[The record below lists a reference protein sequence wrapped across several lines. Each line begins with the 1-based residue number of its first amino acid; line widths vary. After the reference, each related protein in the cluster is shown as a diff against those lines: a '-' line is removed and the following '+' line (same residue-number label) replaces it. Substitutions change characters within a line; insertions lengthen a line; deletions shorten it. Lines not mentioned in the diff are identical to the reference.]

1 MTRIDFANGKS
12 ADIPSSWEEMT
23 PEQIR
28 SIFRLHDECV
38 RKGRSPLEFNIR
50 VLLFVFLGLRPSRKL
65 ARLAPEIS
73 EKVYLICEE
82 CLGFLFAAPKD
93 TLGVLEL
100 AYRGIANP
108 IPVIRRPL
116 RHPLKGPMTLLQDL
130 SFGRF
135 RNASRALQE
144 FFKTKDIDALDEC
157 IAWLYDDGRAH
168 PVREGRDPRT
178 VAGIKSWQKNL
189 IMSWFACCLNYLQ
202 TQTITI
208 DGEDVDMKLL
218 FSGSGNDAPA
228 ERFTWKDLVVQISRD
243 GSIGNM
249 DAVDEEPLFSILS
262 ILWCNY
268 KENKRDEKIRKASK
282 TK

>member
-1 MTRIDFANGKS
+1 MKRIEFANGKS
-12 ADIPSSWEEMT
+12 ADIPTSWEEMT

-28 SIFRLHDECV
+28 RVFRLHDECV

-50 VLLFVFLGLRPSRKL
+50 VLLFVFLGIRPSRKI
-65 ARLAPEIS
+65 AHLAPMIS
-73 EKVYLICEE
+73 EKVYLMCEE
-82 CLGFLFAAPKD
+82 CLGFLFTAERAKP
-93 TLGVLEL
+93 GVLEL
-100 AYRGIANP
+100 AYRGVENP
-108 IPVIRRPL
+108 IPLIRRPF
-116 RHPLKGPMTLLQDL
+116 RRPLKGPKALLQDL

-144 FFKTKDIDALDEC
+144 FFKNKDIGALDEC
-157 IAWLYDDGRAH
+157 IAWLYDDGRPH
-168 PVREGRDPRT
+168 PVRDGRDPRT
-178 VAGIKSWQKNL
+178 VSGLAAWQKNL
-189 IMSWFACCLNYLQ
+189 IMSWFASCLNYIQ

-218 FSGSGNDAPA
+218 FSGSGSDAPA